1 MPAVDRY
8 HTAGLARADDV
19 YRNGGG
25 IVSKK
30 KKVNPNRI
38 PATKA
43 DVEKAKKQAVD
54 EAVSFAWAVFFT
66 VMRDKEGYG
75 TKVRLP
81 RLWARV
87 RDLIDSI
94 TKGYVSV
101 ADLKEELKKQGIIL
115 E

>member
-1 MPAVDRY
+1 M
-8 HTAGLARADDV
+8 
-19 YRNGGG
+19 
-25 IVSKK
+25 SKK

-75 TKVRLP
+75 TRVRLP